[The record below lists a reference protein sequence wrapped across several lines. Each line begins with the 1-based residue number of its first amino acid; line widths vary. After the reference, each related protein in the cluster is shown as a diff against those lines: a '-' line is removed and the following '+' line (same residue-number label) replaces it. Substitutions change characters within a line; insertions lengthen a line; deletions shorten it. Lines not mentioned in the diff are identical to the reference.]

1 MLSTLSKLILIS
13 YLLCISFY
21 VSISQSVRAAEVPAK
36 IKLSDK
42 QILNR
47 GNGAEAPTIDP
58 QKVED
63 VQAYNIA
70 QDLYEGLV
78 RDDSNGKIVPGGASS
93 WEVSKDGLTYTFQLR
108 KNAKWSNGDPITAHD
123 YVYGMQRLVDPKVA
137 STYAFLL
144 SNVKN
149 ADLINQ
155 GKVPLSTLG
164 IIAINNE
171 TLQIKLNN
179 PTPYILE
186 ILAARNCSPA
196 NKAVMEKLGDKFFQ
210 PGNLVSNGPYILKY
224 WKIGDKITLVKNP
237 NYWNAR
243 KTIIEE
249 VNYYPTQN
257 LNSEEQMYHAGQIDL
272 TNEISMDQFDKLKS
286 KIGSEV
292 RSNLFLSSYWF
303 SFNMEKAPFKD
314 NPKLRQALSM
324 VVDRDIITKQITRRG
339 ESPLYDIVAKGAK
352 NYKQFAY
359 DWSHNSY
366 IEKVEKAKKLYEE
379 AGYSTKKPLNISILY
394 NTNENSKKLVLAVA
408 SMWNKALGVNVSV
421 ENQEWKV
428 FLKSRQN
435 GEYQVTWDRWIADY
449 NDVNS
454 FSDIMRSDSQMNNAK
469 YNNTKYDDLLKKASI
484 ELNLQKRQK
493 ILQDAMAIAM
503 NDYPIIPLYSAVTTH
518 LVKKYVGG
526 YTGKNSLDHTS
537 TFDLYIAEQK

>member
-1 MLSTLSKLILIS
+1 MSHSLSKLISLS
-13 YLLCISFY
+13 YLLCVPFSVA
-21 VSISQSVRAAEVPAK
+21 VSHSAYAAEVPAGT
-36 IKLSDK
+36 KLSKK

-47 GNGAEAPTIDP
+47 GNGAETPTIDP

-63 VQAYNIA
+63 VQGNNIA
-70 QDLYEGLV
+70 QDLFEGLV
-78 RDDSNGKIVPGGASS
+78 RDDSNGKIVPGGASD
-93 WEVSKDGLTYTFQLR
+93 WYVSKDGLTYTFQLR

-137 STYAFLL
+137 STYAFLF
-144 SNVKN
+144 SDVKN

-155 GKVPLSTLG
+155 GKEPISSLG
-164 IIAINNE
+164 VKAVDNY

-186 ILAARNCSPA
+186 ILAMRNSAPA
-196 NKAVMEKLGDKFFQ
+196 NKAAMEKLDNKFFQ
-210 PGNLVSNGPYILKY
+210 PGNLVSNGPYMLKY

-237 NYWNAR
+237 NYWNAS

-249 VNYYPTQN
+249 VNFYPTQN

-286 KIGSEV
+286 KLGSEV
-292 RSNLFLSSYWF
+292 HSNPYLSSYWF
-303 SFNMEKAPFKD
+303 SFNMQKPPFKD

-324 VVDRDIITKQITRRG
+324 VVDRDIITNQVTRRG
-339 ESPLYDIVAKGAK
+339 ESASYDIVAKGAK
-352 NYKQFAY
+352 NYKPFTY
-359 DWSHNSY
+359 DWSY
-366 IEKVEKAKKLYEE
+366 KPYKEKVEKAKKLYEE
-379 AGYSTKKPLNISILY
+379 AGYSASKPLKITILY

-408 SMWNKALGVNVSV
+408 SMWKKELNVDVLV

-435 GEYQVTWDRWIADY
+435 GEFEVAWDRWIADY

-454 FSDIMRSDSQMNNAK
+454 FSDLMRSESQMNNARYK
-469 YNNTKYDDLLKKASI
+469 NAKYDDLLKKATT
-484 ELNLQKRQK
+484 ELDLRKRQK
-493 ILQDAMAIAM
+493 ILEDASSIVM
-503 NDYPIIPLYSAVTTH
+503 NDYPIVPLYSAVTTH

-526 YTGKNSLDHTS
+526 YSGKNPLDHTS
-537 TFDLYIAEQK
+537 TFDLYIINH